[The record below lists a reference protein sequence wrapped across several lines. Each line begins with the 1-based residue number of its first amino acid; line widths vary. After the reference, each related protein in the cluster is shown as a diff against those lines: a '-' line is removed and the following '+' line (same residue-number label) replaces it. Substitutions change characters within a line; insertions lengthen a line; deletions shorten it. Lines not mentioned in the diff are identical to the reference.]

1 MGWLIHLLVNSI
13 TLIIVAHFFGQFHIT
28 GFGAAFFASIILSI
42 LNFIVRPILVIL
54 TLPVTVLT
62 LGFFL
67 FVINAITLKL
77 TAAFMGASF
86 VIDGFGMAIL
96 AAIIITILNT
106 LIQKMLVEP
115 LKRS

>member
-13 TLIIVAHFFGQFHIT
+13 TLLIVAHFFASFHLS

-42 LNFIVRPILVIL
+42 LNFIVRPILVFL
-54 TLPVTVLT
+54 TLPVTILT
-62 LGFFL
+62 LGLFL

-77 TAAFMGASF
+77 TAGFMGSSF
-86 VIDGFGMAIL
+86 DINGFGMAVL

-106 LIQKMLVEP
+106 LIQKMIVEP
-115 LKRS
+115 LRK

>member
-13 TLIIVAHFFGQFHIT
+13 TLLIVAHFFVQFHIS

-42 LNFIVRPILVIL
+42 LNFIVRPILVFL
-54 TLPVTVLT
+54 TLPVTILT
-62 LGFFL
+62 LGLFL

-77 TAAFMGASF
+77 TAAFMGSGF
-86 VIDGFGMAIL
+86 VIEGFGMAIL

-106 LIQKMLVEP
+106 LIQKMIVEP
-115 LKRS
+115 LRK